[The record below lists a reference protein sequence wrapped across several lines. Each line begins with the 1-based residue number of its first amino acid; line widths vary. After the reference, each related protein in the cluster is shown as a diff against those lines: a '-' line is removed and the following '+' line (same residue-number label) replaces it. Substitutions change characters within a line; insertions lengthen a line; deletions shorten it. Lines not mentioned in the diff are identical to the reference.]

1 MDNRYQSE
9 SQLLKIGVYVG
20 VGVFI
25 LIFASWMFGI
35 NSLGER
41 TVIQYPTGGIS
52 VKFDPGVYLQAFGHT
67 TTYND
72 VISYNFDKT
81 GQIVTLTVPGIPD
94 VNNPAARPEP
104 QTFEEDTGGISVK
117 YHDGGRGKVYG
128 IARFNLPINEEE
140 MIAMHKAFRDADNL
154 TIKLLQ
160 PVTEEALNLTAGLM
174 TSEQAY
180 AENRNSFIEMSR
192 DQLQNG
198 KYKTQIRQVVETE
211 EIPIIEE
218 TGDSGK
224 QTVSK
229 METKTITKN
238 IPVIAYEEG
247 GIIPKRLGSDLKI
260 YGITVSGYPITD
272 WGFEPKTMQQIS
284 AKRNAV
290 MAIITS
296 KAEADKA
303 RQDAITA
310 QQTGLAHV
318 MEARY
323 RKEVTKAEAV
333 VEAEQNKEVAI
344 ILAQQNVSVAEQ
356 EKKEAEQKKLAAA
369 EYKQEQQ
376 LRGEGDAAYKKA
388 VITADG
394 ALTQKLETLVKIST
408 VYADAL
414 SKQPQV
420 PQITM
425 GGSNSNTNTLSLVD
439 LLTAKTAKQLA
450 LDLKVPE

>member
-1 MDNRYQSE
+1 MYNNKE
-9 SQLLKIGVYVG
+9 TEIFKIGIYAAIGAFV
-20 VGVFI
+20 
-25 LIFASWMFGI
+25 LIFITWVFGI

-52 VKFDPGVYLQAFGHT
+52 VKFDPGIYLQAFGHT
-67 TTYND
+67 TEYND

-81 GQIVTLTVPGIPD
+81 GQIVKLTVPGIPD
-94 VNNPAARPEP
+94 VNNPNATPEP

-117 YHDGGRGKVYG
+117 YHDGGRGKIYG
-128 IARFNLPINEEE
+128 IARFNLPTDEEQ
-140 MIAMHKAFRDADNL
+140 MVAIHKAFRDADNL

-198 KYKTQIRQVVETE
+198 KYKTQIQQVVETE

-229 METKTITKN
+229 METKTVTKN

-247 GIIPKRLGSDLKI
+247 GVIPKRLGSDLKV

-344 ILAQQNVSVAEQ
+344 ITAQQNVSVAEQ
-356 EKKEAEQKKLAAA
+356 EKKEAEQKKLAAN

-388 VITADG
+388 VIIADG
-394 ALTQKLETLVKIST
+394 ALTQKLDALVKISSL
-408 VYADAL
+408 YAEAL
-414 SKQPQV
+414 GKQPQV
-420 PQITM
+420 PQINM
-425 GGSNSNTNTLSLVD
+425 GPLSTGSTSSLVE
-439 LLTAKTAKQLA
+439 LLTAQTAKKLA
-450 LDLKVPE
+450 LDLDVKNN